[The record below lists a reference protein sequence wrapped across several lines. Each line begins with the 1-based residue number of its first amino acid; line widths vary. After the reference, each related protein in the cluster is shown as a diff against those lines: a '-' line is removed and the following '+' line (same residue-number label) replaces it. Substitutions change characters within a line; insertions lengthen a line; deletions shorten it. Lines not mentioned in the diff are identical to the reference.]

1 MNQIARRRFMSTA
14 SLSWAV
20 AAFVSLSSVFSL
32 AVSAQT
38 PPVGPPPQTTN
49 DSSRLRSSGKVCGSA
64 ARSKHSETWR
74 RSLAASSID
83 LKKKACS

>member
-1 MNQIARRRFMSTA
+1 MSC
-14 SLSWAV
+14 SS
-20 AAFVSLSSVFSL
+20 AATS
-32 AVSAQT
+32 T
-38 PPVGPPPQTTN
+38 PVGPPPQTTN